1 MLNPSWLKVFTFF
14 AMWAVVWLPIA
25 VVISQFTN
33 WRLDRTLTPQQKL
46 VFLASLYIL
55 IPAVIGWKIKVESLS
70 FANLGLSLVPNIMIS
85 ILLGLILAVIS
96 LTIVF
101 FLETCFSLVSWHR
114 QNIKDLLPIILPIL
128 ILSLLISLVEE
139 LVFRGYVF
147 STLLSDSSYWLAATI
162 SSLIFAILHLI
173 WERKETFPQIP
184 GLWLM
189 GMVLV
194 MARLV
199 DNNNIY
205 LALGL
210 HAGWIWGLTCIDSA
224 KLITY
229 NHQGSWLTGINHQ
242 PLAGV
247 AGIFCLT
254 ITGLALWLMANSR
267 LLW

>member
-1 MLNPSWLKVFTFF
+1 MFF
-14 AMWAVVWLPIA
+14 
-25 VVISQFTN
+25 
-33 WRLDRTLTPQQKL
+33 
-46 VFLASLYIL
+46 SL
-55 IPAVIGWKIKVESLS
+55 ESL
-70 FANLGLSLVPNIMIS
+70 FN
-85 ILLGLILAVIS
+85 
-96 LTIVF
+96 
-101 FLETCFSLVSWHR
+101 LVSWHW
-114 QNIKDLLPIILPIL
+114 QNIKNLLPLILPIL

-147 STLLSDSSYWLAATI
+147 SILSSDRSYWLAATM
-162 SSLIFAILHLI
+162 SSLIFALLHLI

-199 DNNNIY
+199 NSDNSIY

-229 NHQGSWLTGINHQ
+229 SHKNHWLTGINQQ

-254 ITGLALWLMANSR
+254 ITGLALWLTADSW
-267 LLW
+267 LLL